1 MLTYIGPPWH
11 FTKYY
16 VTNCCYCTCRW
27 YRTLC
32 KVRKRE
38 NSWTLLWF
46 NQTKQSRHFIS
57 TYDENITSRKWL
69 HIHPPHYKMR
79 AKVTWIAST
88 TSDKQQF
95 ELVTFSQSHQ
105 QMGLTIT
112 DNLWYRA
119 SISTLLTT
127 TRFER
132 TAGQGITSNPVAGA
146 T

>member
-1 MLTYIGPPWH
+1 
-11 FTKYY
+11 
-16 VTNCCYCTCRW
+16 
-27 YRTLC
+27 
-32 KVRKRE
+32 
-38 NSWTLLWF
+38 
-46 NQTKQSRHFIS
+46 
-57 TYDENITSRKWL
+57 
-69 HIHPPHYKMR
+69 MR

-88 TSDKQQF
+88 TSDIQQF

-105 QMGLTIT
+105 KMGLTIT
-112 DNLWYRA
+112 DNLRNWA